1 MTATQAPVKPARLI
15 WQMLMY
21 RKWLYF
27 ADVAA
32 WAAIHTFPLIP
43 GFILREFFNT
53 LAGASSL
60 GLSVNALI
68 ALVLASAL
76 AQVMLRV
83 AGALADIPH
92 RFIMSALLR
101 RNTFAHILNLPGAA
115 SVHGAVGDVFNVM
128 RDDARSVED
137 FISWTC
143 DLVGQSFFLPI
154 ALVILVSINAP
165 MALLVFL
172 PMVAVVTISQLA
184 WRKIARLREARR
196 NADGDV
202 ADCLN
207 EMFESVNAIQVA
219 TAEERFVDH
228 FRKLS
233 EARREAAVK
242 DSVFTQLV
250 QSIYEN
256 AVQLG
261 TGLILLVAAGAMQPG
276 QARPFTVGDFA
287 LFVYYLTFVSDMTV
301 FYGRVISTYRQT
313 HVAFKRMIGL
323 LQGAPPETLVAHN
336 PIGLKPRDMFAKIS
350 SAPGVLNARSAEA
363 LTSAPSAASA
373 QSTQIA
379 PPFHALRVSSLTYQ
393 HPTSQRGIQNV
404 NLELN
409 RGEFVVITGRIGSG
423 KTTLVRALLG
433 LLKAQSGDVYWNGE
447 IVRDPANF
455 FVPPRT
461 AYTPQSPRLFSNTLR
476 DNIRLGFPASDDEV
490 RAAMRQAVLEDDV
503 NQFEKQLDTLIGPRG
518 VRLSGGQAQRTAAAR
533 MFVRRP
539 DVLVFDDLS
548 SALDVVTEQT
558 LWQRLDDARAQ
569 GYAATCLVVS
579 HRRAALHR
587 ADRILV
593 LKDGAVAEVGPHSQL
608 YANNGEYRSLY
619 DARTE

>member
-1 MTATQAPVKPARLI
+1 MTATQAPINPARLI
-15 WQMLMY
+15 WRMLTY
-21 RKWLYF
+21 RKWLYL

-53 LAGASSL
+53 LTGNAAL
-60 GLSVNALI
+60 GLSVEALI
-68 ALVLASAL
+68 GLVLASAL

-83 AGALADIPH
+83 GGAFADIPH
-92 RFIMSALLR
+92 RFTMSALLR

-154 ALVILVSINAP
+154 AMLILVSINAP
-165 MALLVFL
+165 MAALVFL

-184 WRKIARLREARR
+184 WRKIARLRETRR

-207 EMFESVNAIQVA
+207 EMFESVSAIQVA
-219 TAEERFVDH
+219 TAEERFVQH

-233 EARREAAVK
+233 DVRREAAVK

-336 PIGLKPRDMFAKIS
+336 DIGLKPRDMFASKIS
-350 SAPGVLNARSAEA
+350 GQTAASARSAE
-363 LTSAPSAASA
+363 TSAF
-373 QSTQIA
+373 QT
-379 PPFHALRVSSLTYQ
+379 LRVSSLTYQ
-393 HPTSQRGIQNV
+393 HPASQRGIQNV
-404 NLELN
+404 SFELK

-433 LLKAQSGDVYWNGE
+433 LLKPQAGDVYWNGE
-447 IVRDPANF
+447 IVRDPAAF

-476 DNIRLGFPASDDEV
+476 DNIRLGFPASDDDV

-533 MFVRRP
+533 MFARRP

-558 LWQRLDDARAQ
+558 LWQRLDDARAR

-593 LKDGAVAEVGPHSQL
+593 LKDGAVAEVGPHTQL
-608 YANNGEYRSLY
+608 YANDGEYRSLY

>member
-1 MTATQAPVKPARLI
+1 MNASHSVHPARLI

-32 WAAIHTFPLIP
+32 WAAIHTFPLVP

-53 LAGASSL
+53 LTGNATL
-60 GLSVNALI
+60 GLGVEALI
-68 ALVLASAL
+68 GLVLASAL

-83 AGALADIPH
+83 AGAFADIPH
-92 RFIMSALLR
+92 RFIMAALLR

-115 SVHGAVGDVFNVM
+115 SVRGAVGDVFNVM
-128 RDDARSVED
+128 RDDARSIED

-143 DLVGQSFFLPI
+143 DLVGQSLFLPI
-154 ALVILVSINAP
+154 ALLILISINAP
-165 MALLVFL
+165 MAALVFL
-172 PMVAVVTISQLA
+172 PMAAVIAISQLA
-184 WRKIARLREARR
+184 WRKIARLREDRR
-196 NADGDV
+196 NADGNV

-207 EMFESVNAIQVA
+207 EMFESVTAIQVA

-233 EARREAAVK
+233 DTRREAAVK

-313 HVAFKRMIGL
+313 HVAFKRMVAL

-336 PIGLKPRDMFAKIS
+336 PIGLKPGDMFVRSS
-350 SAPGVLNARSAEA
+350 SAPGVQNARSAKV
-363 LTSAPSAASA
+363 
-373 QSTQIA
+373 A
-379 PPFHALRVSSLTYQ
+379 PPFQTLTVSNLTYL
-393 HPTSQRGIQNV
+393 HPSSGRGIQNV
-404 NLELN
+404 SFDLR

-433 LLKAQSGDVYWNGE
+433 LLAPQGGDVYWNGE
-447 IVRDPANF
+447 IVQDPANF

-461 AYTPQSPRLFSNTLR
+461 AYTPQTPRLFSNTLR
-476 DNIRLGFPASDDEV
+476 DNIRLGYTANDDEV

-533 MFVRRP
+533 MFVRKP
-539 DVLVFDDLS
+539 HVLVFDDLS

-558 LWQRLDDARAQ
+558 LWQRLDDARAN

-587 ADRILV
+587 ADRIIV
-593 LKDGAVAEVGPHSQL
+593 LKDGAVAEVGAHAEL
-608 YANNGEYRSLY
+608 YARNGEYRSLY